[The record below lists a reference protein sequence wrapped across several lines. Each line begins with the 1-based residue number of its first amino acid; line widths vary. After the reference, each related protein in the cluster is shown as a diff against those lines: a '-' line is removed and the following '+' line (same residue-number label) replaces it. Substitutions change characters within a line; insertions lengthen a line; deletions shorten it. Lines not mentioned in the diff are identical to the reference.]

1 MDFTSMIQGAR
12 LPRLPKAKTDCAL
25 GTEWPFEKFSVSYN
39 SMPPSDIKCIV
50 ILMYLKSPIMETFST

>member
-25 GTEWPFEKFSVSYN
+25 GTELSFEIFSQ
-39 SMPPSDIKCIV
+39 
-50 ILMYLKSPIMETFST
+50 L